1 MLERREGEKEER
13 LERPSHL
20 SAFELDLKV
29 LGAFLSHSA
38 TEIKLVHLAGFVPH
52 GRFIVH
58 HQLRIALY
66 RLRLATDPRSS
77 LLQL

>member
-1 MLERREGEKEER
+1 MRVCLRRREEKGGR
-13 LERPSHL
+13 TSHL

-29 LGAFLSHSA
+29 LGALLSHSA
-38 TEIKLVHLAGFVPH
+38 TEIKLIHLAGFVPH

-58 HQLRIALY
+58 HQLRIALD
-66 RLRLATDPRSS
+66 RLRLATDPCSS